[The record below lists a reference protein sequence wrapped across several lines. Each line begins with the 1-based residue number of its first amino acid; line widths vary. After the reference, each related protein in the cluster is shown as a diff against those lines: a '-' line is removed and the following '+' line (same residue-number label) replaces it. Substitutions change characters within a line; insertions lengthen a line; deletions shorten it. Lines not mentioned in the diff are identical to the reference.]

1 MLNKSII
8 RCSLVSVTTSSHCP
22 LPWKTK
28 ILPGFFLGVS
38 GVVDL
43 DDIEY
48 VCDVATDDF
57 RCVVGRGSVEAAL
70 TDVFVA
76 ILGLVIDDMRLEA
89 RRPESV
95 WFAAVSSWVL
105 FKNVKNCGK
114 PKSPDVLSPGRPF

>member
-1 MLNKSII
+1 MYT
-8 RCSLVSVTTSSHCP
+8 SL
-22 LPWKTK
+22 TK
-28 ILPGFFLGVS
+28 IFKPWCPFWGWELFGVIVPFHGKQFFLLGFFLGVS

-95 WFAAVSSWVL
+95 WFAAVSS
-105 FKNVKNCGK
+105 
-114 PKSPDVLSPGRPF
+114 